1 MPAKS
6 KDSFSSRVFILSA
19 LFLIWFLLLAFRL
32 VNLQVFQYT
41 DLSARA
47 KRQQSRSFEI
57 SPQRGTIYDRHGREL
72 AISVTVDSVY
82 AVPSEIPDKE
92 LAADQLAHALK
103 LKRHDLFA
111 KLTANRGFAWL
122 KRKID
127 YQEVARVKA
136 LELPG
141 IYFEK
146 ESKRF
151 YPNRELAAHALG
163 YVGLDNEGLGGL
175 EFSYQKEIG
184 GSPGRMLLMADA
196 KQRSFSSVEKAPN
209 PGQDL
214 FLTIDQTMQYITE
227 QELAA
232 QVKRSQALTGTAIVM
247 EPHSGQILAMASYP
261 SFNPNH
267 YAKYPPEHW
276 KNRAIVSIYEPGSTF
291 KIFTAAAALEEHLAE
306 PGEPINCMNGTIRV
320 GKRRIR
326 DHKRYGIL
334 SVREVVAYSSNVG
347 AVQLG
352 FRIGK
357 ERFEK
362 YIRLFGFGVNTEIE
376 LPGEARGLLRPS
388 SEWPAI
394 TLANISMGQG
404 IGVTPLQLATA
415 VSAIANGG
423 YRVKPHIVQQRPSNS
438 LEKVLYEPYQ
448 RRLRVLSSKTAAEM
462 TEMLTGVVKKGTA
475 KGSQLEGFS
484 AAGKTGTAQKIDPN
498 GRYSHSR
505 FIASF
510 AGFAPTERPAIAI
523 VVTIDEPH
531 GKYYGGEVA
540 APVFR
545 SIAEKSLR
553 YLAISPDQELTL
565 KQLAKRRQLGATSM
579 RDLAND
585 QFEPIESNWE
595 GEVLERQPAEL
606 AASPTSIPEIVTTVE
621 DPTVLSEAASV
632 EVPDFRGKSLRV
644 AMTESSKLGL
654 QLGAFG
660 SGLIVEQ
667 SPAPASR
674 VEPGSKVMIKLN
686 RQL

>member
-6 KDSFSSRVFILSA
+6 KDSFSSRVFILCA
-19 LFLIWFLLLAFRL
+19 LFLIWFLLLVFRL

-72 AISVTVDSVY
+72 AISVSVDSVY

-103 LKRHDLFA
+103 LKRHDLLA
-111 KLTANRGFAWL
+111 RLTANRGFAWL
-122 KRKID
+122 KRKVD
-127 YQEVARVKA
+127 YLEVARVKA

-163 YVGLDNEGLGGL
+163 YVGLDNEGLSGL

-184 GSPGRMLLMADA
+184 GSPGRMLLMTDA

-214 FLTIDQTMQYITE
+214 FLTIDQTMQYLTE

-232 QVKRSQALTGTAIVM
+232 QVRKSQALSGTAIVM
-247 EPHSGQILAMASYP
+247 EPHSGRILAMASYP

-306 PGEPINCMNGTIRV
+306 PDESINCMNGNIRV

-376 LPGEARGLLRPS
+376 LPGEAKGLLRPS
-388 SEWPAI
+388 SEWPTI

-404 IGVTPLQLATA
+404 ISVTPLQLVTA

-423 YRVKPHIVQQRPSNS
+423 YRVKPHIVQQRPSDA
-438 LEKVLYEPYQ
+438 LEKVRYDPEQP
-448 RRLRVLSSKTAAEM
+448 RLRVLSSKTAAEM

-545 SIAEKSLR
+545 NIAEKSLR

-565 KQLAKRRQLGATSM
+565 KQLARRRQLEATPM

-595 GEVLERQPAEL
+595 GDVLERQPADL
-606 AASPTSIPEIVTTVE
+606 AASTTSIPEIVTTVD
-621 DPTVLSEAASV
+621 DPAVLSEAASV